1 MEVDYYRVEELLTQ
15 EERLVRET
23 VRKFTRKV
31 TPTIEECFRAHRPFP
46 LDIVRQMGSLGLFGS
61 TIDGYGCPGMG
72 YVVYGLIC
80 QELERGD
87 SALRS
92 FVSVQSSLVMY
103 PIYTFGSEEQ
113 KRYWLLKLASGEKIG
128 CFGLTEPDFGSN
140 PAGLRTRAVRDGAN
154 WVLSGTKL
162 WISNGSIADVA
173 VVWAKTEDGVIRGF
187 LVERGTPGYS
197 TAPIEGKF
205 SLRAQDTAELV
216 FDDCRIPKENILPEA
231 TGIKAP
237 LRCLTQARFGIAWGA
252 LGAAMCC
259 YETALTYAR
268 ERVQFD
274 RPIAGFQLIQ
284 QKLVRMINEIT
295 KGQLLALRLGR
306 LMDEGKATHAQVS
319 LAKLNNVQEALRI
332 ARNARDILGAYGV
345 VDEYP
350 IIRQMLNLESVY
362 TYEGT
367 HNIQTLIVGEDIT
380 GIRAFD

>member
-31 TPTIEECFRAHRPFP
+31 TPTIEGCFRAHRPFP
-46 LDIVRQMGSLGLFGS
+46 LDIVREMGSLGLFGS

-284 QKLVRMINEIT
+284 QKLVRMMNEIT

-332 ARNARDILGAYGV
+332 ARDARDILGAYGI

-350 IIRQMLNLESVY
+350 IIRHLLNLESVY